1 MDPLSYFLS
10 ARSQSVWNPPLLP
23 KQEDDDAL
31 RFVRSASLD
40 AKITGVPQTSS
51 PENGVVFPNMD
62 LHSGLTPHVNPNGEV
77 GMIADL
83 TPVPIKG
90 LQSRR
95 QDRTTDTNVTTSPS
109 TLGTSHVP
117 LEDADNP
124 NSHGSAHRQKF
135 RVMMDWVNEIERRRP
150 DLEYAKQKG
159 WTQHRKKLSQRI
171 RYLESQIKHRLRK
184 LGNTSVF
191 EDLIPKYPQ
200 LFKYL
205 DSVPRRAR
213 SITTS
218 LTCKEEEEEENKA
231 MVASSTHPDDR
242 KLAHELSAPSARQS
256 SRTPKVKV
264 EEVEIIE
271 ISD

>member
-1 MDPLSYFLS
+1 MDPLPYFLS
-10 ARSQSVWNPPLLP
+10 ARSPSVWDPPLLP

-31 RFVRSASLD
+31 RLVPSAPLN
-40 AKITGVPQTSS
+40 AKITGNSQISS
-51 PENGVVFPNMD
+51 PEHEVVFPNMD
-62 LHSGLTPHVNPNGEV
+62 LHSGLTPRVSPNGEV

-83 TPVPIKG
+83 NSVPIKG

-95 QDRTTDTNVTTSPS
+95 QDRMTDQNVTTSLS
-109 TLGTSHVP
+109 TPGTSHVP
-117 LEDADNP
+117 LEDADIP
-124 NSHGSAHRQKF
+124 NSHGSGHRQKF
-135 RVMMDWVNEIERRRP
+135 RVMMDWINEIERRRP

-159 WTQHRKKLSQRI
+159 WTQHRKKLIQRI

-205 DSVPRRAR
+205 DSVPRRAH
-213 SITTS
+213 SVTTS
-218 LTCKEEEEEENKA
+218 LAGKEEEIEKKA

-242 KLAHELSAPSARQS
+242 ILAHELSAPSARQS
-256 SRTPKVKV
+256 SRTPKIKV
-264 EEVEIIE
+264 EEIEIIE